1 MHALNFMPIGN
12 GDCCRID
19 LANGQKLLFDYAN
32 LRNPTDPRDR
42 RIDLAATLRADLV
55 KARREDYDV
64 VAFTHLDDDH
74 IHGASEFFHL
84 RHAAK
89 YQGNNRIKINT
100 LWVPAAVIVEDQC
113 EDEARIIQAEA
124 RHRFRKGEGIRVF
137 SRPDKLKD
145 WLKKEGIALEDR
157 RHLITDAGQTIPEFS
172 LTQHEVE
179 FFVHSPFAT
188 RLNDGGI
195 VDRNDDSLV
204 VQTTFLAGG
213 QYTKLLLTADVTH
226 ETLAA
231 IVDVTR
237 LHKREVRLESDVVN
251 VPHHTSYKSLGPD
264 KGKDKTEPVENVK
277 WLYEKKCNAGVILVS
292 TSWAIPATDADQPPH
307 RQAANYYKGVAQEK
321 GGEYVV
327 TMEHPKEAR
336 PEPLVI
342 TIDGN
347 KAKVVKESYSG
358 VAIITGRQAPRAGGE
373 R

>member
-1 MHALNFMPIGN
+1 MHTLNFMPIGN

-19 LANGQKLLFDYAN
+19 LANSQKLLFDYAN
-32 LRNPTDPRDR
+32 LRNTSDKNDR
-42 RIDLAATLRADLV
+42 RIDLAATLGADLD
-55 KARREDYDV
+55 KAKRDYYDV

-84 RHAAK
+84 RHSAK
-89 YQGNNRIKINT
+89 YQGEGRIKINT

-113 EDEARIIQAEA
+113 EDEAKVIQDEA
-124 RHRFRKGEGIRVF
+124 RHRFRQGDSIRVF

-145 WLKKEGIALEDR
+145 WLKKQGIALEDR
-157 RHLITDAGQTIPEFS
+157 KHLITDAGQTISEFS
-172 LTQHEVE
+172 LTEHEVE

-188 RLNDGGI
+188 RLNDGGLM
-195 VDRNDDSLV
+195 DRNDDSLFL
-204 VQTTFLAGG
+204 QATFLAGG

-226 ETLAA
+226 EILTA

-237 LHKREVRLESDVVN
+237 FHKRDARLEWDVIN

-264 KGKDKTEPVENVK
+264 KGKNKTEPVENVK
-277 WLYEKKCNAGVILVS
+277 WLYEEKGNAGGILVS
-292 TSWAIPATDADQPPH
+292 TSWVIPTADTDQPPH
-307 RQAANYYKGVAQEK
+307 RQAANYYKGVAQNK

-327 TMEHPKEAR
+327 TMEHTKETR

-342 TIDGN
+342 VIDGN

-358 VAIITGRQAPRAGGE
+358 VTIITGSQAPRAGGG